1 MEQRVELSRD
11 PKDWAQVVERVT
23 FQWFYR
29 QLGTVNLPMGI
40 DVISKAIDIL
50 VKEKGLGGWR
60 WLLEGRVLVWEN
72 VPVDKVGKVH
82 AYVFGGKAR
91 QKNSVFVRQGFWKM
105 YTIETALSTLD
116 RTIFGRVLAGRKP
129 LLGGS

>member
-11 PKDWAQVVERVT
+11 PKDWAPLVERVT

-29 QLGTVNLPMGI
+29 QLGAVNLPMGI

-50 VKEKGLGGWR
+50 AKEKGLGKWR
-60 WLLEGRVLVWEN
+60 WLIEGRTLVWEN
-72 VPVDKVGKVH
+72 VPVDNVAKVS

-91 QKNSVFVRQGFWKM
+91 QKNSVFLRQGFWKM
-105 YTIETALSTLD
+105 YTIETALRTFD
-116 RTIFGRVLAGRKP
+116 RTIFGRILAGRKP
-129 LLGGS
+129 LLGG